1 MYSLFIC
8 RARLMHSSDKCNIEE
23 DPTMMPFR
31 PFLSFGIGWAAP
43 FFFVICLRIGWVANL
58 TSSCCQAQEST
69 TVTQESD
76 QSNRSSS
83 PSSSA
88 TESRPAAT
96 ALLETLVSR
105 VRASLVAIR
114 VDDRD
119 GRQVGIGTG
128 FFVDARGLIATNFHV
143 IGEGR
148 SIQVEWG
155 KGRVLKVEGIE
166 AFDRKADLALVRV
179 AQDSAP
185 FPALPLNLRND
196 LQQGSEVLAFGN
208 PLGLEYSVVRGIVSA
223 LREVEGQSLIQLAM
237 PIEPGNS
244 GGPVVDLD
252 GHVHGIVNMKSAV
265 DDNLGF
271 AIPIDQLQKLIDR
284 PNPITWD
291 RWLRWGSLD
300 AQRWE
305 TRFGA
310 TWTEQ
315 SGRLVARGTGNGFG
329 GRALC
334 LSTLWPPEPPYDVV
348 VRVRLDDERG
358 AAGLVF
364 QSDGQERH
372 FGFYPSGGRLRLT
385 DFQGPSIYSW
395 QILSDAASPHYR
407 PGQWNHLRVHVERER
422 FLCYV
427 NGQEVASGALTPSEG
442 RQQVGLAK
450 FRDTVAQFQGFQVG
464 KDLAEKPLDSR
475 QLEAIERWRRVD
487 GEPIRMEGD
496 DWNALAEGTAAV
508 DVILS
513 KAASLEE
520 RAKQMR
526 QAAAAI
532 ESLPAFRRW
541 EMMVRR
547 LDQPESL
554 MEAALAL
561 GAIDDPA
568 VEVDRYVRQVEKMAE
583 EILARFPEGSSEKQK
598 MDLLLKYLFE
608 ENGFHGSRQEYYHTA
623 NNQMHRVIEDREGMP
638 IALSVLVIDLARRC
652 GMGVDGV
659 GMPGHFLVR
668 LTSDNRLEGPWID
681 PFESGEWIDEE
692 QLQKRFVETTG
703 QGFLP
708 EDLPTFSNRQ
718 ILQRMLRNLIGSA
731 ERKGDSQT
739 ALRYLDAMV
748 ALSSDDVAT
757 RLQRAVLRGQNGR
770 YPEAL
775 EDLQWVID
783 QQPESIDIHELL
795 RLRQS
800 IQERAGG

>member
-1 MYSLFIC
+1 MQ
-8 RARLMHSSDKCNIEE
+8 SSAECNIEK
-23 DPTMMPFR
+23 DPAMMPYP
-31 PFLSFGIGWAAP
+31 PFSSLGIRLVGHFAILASLGAMAILIPSF
-43 FFFVICLRIGWVANL
+43 
-58 TSSCCQAQEST
+58 CQAQEST
-69 TVTQESD
+69 QVIQEADEANRPQAAANASSD
-76 QSNRSSS
+76 PRQ
-83 PSSSA
+83 A
-88 TESRPAAT
+88 PAAT
-96 ALLETLVSR
+96 LESLVSK
-105 VRASLVAIR
+105 VRESLVAIR

-128 FFVDARGLIATNFHV
+128 FFVDGKGLIATNFHV

-179 AQDSAP
+179 AQEAPP
-185 FPALPLNLRND
+185 FPALPLNLMND
-196 LQQGSEVLAFGN
+196 LQQGSDVLAFGN

-244 GGPVVDLD
+244 GGPLVDLD

-271 AIPIDQLQKLIDR
+271 AIPIDRLQKLIDR

-329 GRALC
+329 GRAIC
-334 LSTLWPPEPPYDVV
+334 LSTQLPPEPPYDVV

-372 FGFYPSGGRLRLT
+372 FGFYPSGGRMRLT

-395 QILSDAASPHYR
+395 QVLSDVASSHYR
-407 PGQWNHLRVHVERER
+407 PGQWNHLRVHVEKER

-427 NGQEVASGALTPSEG
+427 NGQEVASGALQPGEG

-450 FRDTVAQFQGFQVG
+450 FRDTVAEFQGFQVG
-464 KDLAEKPLDSR
+464 NDLAEKPLDAR
-475 QLEAIERWRRVD
+475 QLEAIERWKRVD

-496 DWNALAEGTAAV
+496 AWDALAEGSAASV
-508 DVILS
+508 DAILS
-513 KAASLEE
+513 TAASLEE
-520 RAKQMR
+520 RARQMR

-532 ESLPAFRRW
+532 ESLPAFQRW
-541 EMMVRR
+541 ENMVRR
-547 LDQPESL
+547 LDEPERL
-554 MEAALAL
+554 MEAALTL
-561 GAIDDPA
+561 GALDDPA
-568 VEVDRYVRQVEKMAE
+568 VEVDLYVSQLEKMAE

-652 GMGVDGV
+652 KIGVEGV

-668 LTSDNRLEGPWID
+668 MASADPLQGPWID
-681 PFESGEWIDEE
+681 PFEAGEWIDEK
-692 QLQKRFVETTG
+692 QLQKRFMETTG
-703 QGFLP
+703 QRFQP
-708 EDLPTFSNRQ
+708 ENLPTFSNRQ

-739 ALRYLDAMV
+739 ALRYLDAML
-748 ALSSDDVAT
+748 ALDADEVAT

-770 YPEAL
+770 YQEAL
-775 EDLQWVID
+775 EDLQKVID
-783 QQPESIDIHELL
+783 QQPQSVDIHELL

>member
-1 MYSLFIC
+1 
-8 RARLMHSSDKCNIEE
+8 
-23 DPTMMPFR
+23 
-31 PFLSFGIGWAAP
+31 
-43 FFFVICLRIGWVANL
+43 
-58 TSSCCQAQEST
+58 
-69 TVTQESD
+69 
-76 QSNRSSS
+76 
-83 PSSSA
+83 
-88 TESRPAAT
+88 
-96 ALLETLVSR
+96 
-105 VRASLVAIR
+105 
-114 VDDRD
+114 
-119 GRQVGIGTG
+119 
-128 FFVDARGLIATNFHV
+128 
-143 IGEGR
+143 
-148 SIQVEWG
+148 
-155 KGRVLKVEGIE
+155 
-166 AFDRKADLALVRV
+166 
-179 AQDSAP
+179 
-185 FPALPLNLRND
+185 
-196 LQQGSEVLAFGN
+196 
-208 PLGLEYSVVRGIVSA
+208 
-223 LREVEGQSLIQLAM
+223 
-237 PIEPGNS
+237 
-244 GGPVVDLD
+244 
-252 GHVHGIVNMKSAV
+252 
-265 DDNLGF
+265 
-271 AIPIDQLQKLIDR
+271 
-284 PNPITWD
+284 
-291 RWLRWGSLD
+291 
-300 AQRWE
+300 
-305 TRFGA
+305 
-310 TWTEQ
+310 
-315 SGRLVARGTGNGFG
+315 
-329 GRALC
+329 
-334 LSTLWPPEPPYDVV
+334 
-348 VRVRLDDERG
+348 
-358 AAGLVF
+358 
-364 QSDGQERH
+364 
-372 FGFYPSGGRLRLT
+372 
-385 DFQGPSIYSW
+385 
-395 QILSDAASPHYR
+395 
-407 PGQWNHLRVHVERER
+407 VERER

>member
-1 MYSLFIC
+1 
-8 RARLMHSSDKCNIEE
+8 
-23 DPTMMPFR
+23 MMPYR
-31 PFLSFGIGWAAP
+31 PFSSLGIGLLAPFLFVACLGIGWMAD
-43 FFFVICLRIGWVANL
+43 L
-58 TSSCCQAQEST
+58 TSSRCQAQEST

-76 QSNRSSS
+76 PTNRPQSVSSGS
-83 PSSSA
+83 L
-88 TESRPAAT
+88 ESRQGPT
-96 ALLETLVSR
+96 VALESLVSQ

-128 FFVDARGLIATNFHV
+128 FFVDAKGLIATNFHV

-179 AQDSAP
+179 AQDSTP

-196 LQQGSEVLAFGN
+196 LQQGSDVLAFGN

-244 GGPVVDLD
+244 GGPLVDLD

-291 RWLRWGSLD
+291 RWLRWGALD

-329 GRALC
+329 GRAIC
-334 LSTLWPPEPPYDVV
+334 LATQLPPEPPYDVV

-395 QILSDAASPHYR
+395 QVLSDVASPHYR

-422 FLCYV
+422 FLCFV
-427 NGQEVASGALTPSEG
+427 NGQEVARGALTPSEG

-475 QLEAIERWRRVD
+475 QLDAIERWRRVD

-496 DWNALAEGTAAV
+496 AWNALAEGSAASV
-508 DVILS
+508 DALLS
-513 KAASLEE
+513 TAASLEE

-541 EMMVRR
+541 ETMVQR
-547 LDQPESL
+547 LDQPERL
-554 MEAALAL
+554 MEAALTL

-568 VEVDRYVRQVEKMAE
+568 VEVDRYVSQLEKMAE
-583 EILARFPEGSSEKQK
+583 EILSRFPEGSNEKQK

-652 GMGVDGV
+652 GIGVEGV

-668 LTSDNRLEGPWID
+668 MASTNPLEGPWID
-681 PFESGEWIDEE
+681 PFEAGEWIDDK
-692 QLQKRFVETTG
+692 QLQRRFLETTG

-748 ALSSDDVAT
+748 ALSSEDVPT

-770 YPEAL
+770 YQEAL
-775 EDLQWVID
+775 DDLQWVID

>member
-1 MYSLFIC
+1 
-8 RARLMHSSDKCNIEE
+8 
-23 DPTMMPFR
+23 MMPYR
-31 PFLSFGIGWAAP
+31 PFSSHGIGLVVHFAMLAGLVVGLEAYSIP
-43 FFFVICLRIGWVANL
+43 
-58 TSSCCQAQEST
+58 SHCQAQEST

-76 QSNRSSS
+76 QSNRPQAASVASSDLRQA
-83 PSSSA
+83 PTA
-88 TESRPAAT
+88 TLES
-96 ALLETLVSR
+96 LVSQ

-128 FFVDARGLIATNFHV
+128 FFVDSKGLIATNFHV

-179 AQDSAP
+179 AQDSTP

-196 LQQGSEVLAFGN
+196 LQQGSDVLAFGN

-244 GGPVVDLD
+244 GGPLVDLD

-291 RWLRWGSLD
+291 RWLRWGTLD

-310 TWTEQ
+310 LWTEQ
-315 SGRLVARGTGNGFG
+315 AGRLVARGTGNGFG
-329 GRALC
+329 GRAIC
-334 LSTLWPPEPPYDVV
+334 LSTQLPPEPPYDIV

-364 QSDGQERH
+364 SSDGQERH

-395 QILSDAASPHYR
+395 QVLSDVASPHYR
-407 PGQWNHLRVHVERER
+407 PGQWNHLRVHVEKER

-427 NGQEVASGALTPSEG
+427 NGQEVASGAMTPTEG

-450 FRDTVAQFQGFQVG
+450 FRDTVAQFQGFQIG

-475 QLEAIERWRRVD
+475 QMEAIERWRRAD
-487 GEPIRMEGD
+487 GEPIQMEGD
-496 DWNALAEGTAAV
+496 AWDALAEGSAASV
-508 DVILS
+508 DAIL
-513 KAASLEE
+513 KTAASLEE
-520 RAKQMR
+520 RARQMR

-541 EMMVRR
+541 EAIVQR
-547 LDQPESL
+547 LDQPELL

-568 VEVDRYVRQVEKMAE
+568 VEVDRYVNQLENMAR

-652 GMGVDGV
+652 GIGVEGV

-668 LTSDNRLEGPWID
+668 MASADPLQGPWID
-681 PFESGEWIDEE
+681 PFEAGEWIDDK
-692 QLQKRFVETTG
+692 QLRKRFVETTG

-757 RLQRAVLRGQNGR
+757 RLQRAVLRGQNSR
-770 YPEAL
+770 YQEAL

-800 IQERAGG
+800 IQERSGG